1 MSILQALILG
11 LVQGLTEFLPVSS
24 SAHLVL
30 VPWWLGWKSPGLAFD
45 TVLHLGT
52 LAAVVAYFWRDWWEL
67 LQALLARLRGHKDEA
82 RLRPEAQPEGLR
94 LLAALI
100 VATIPAALL
109 GYLLSD
115 FFEAMFASPAAVAGF
130 LLITG
135 ILLVLAETWKRGGLP
150 LTNIR
155 LSDALVIGI
164 TQAIA
169 ILPGISRSGSTI
181 AAGLLRGLDRPAAA
195 RFSFLMSAPII
206 FGAGVSQLK
215 DLVDTGFGA
224 MGGTPLLVGVV
235 TAAITGFLAIRYLL
249 RYLQR
254 HSLYIFAVYVWLFG
268 LLTLA
273 RFFLA

>member
-11 LVQGLTEFLPVSS
+11 FVQGLTEFLPVSS

-52 LAAVVAYFWRDWWEL
+52 LAAVVVYFWRDWWEL
-67 LQALLARLRGHKDEA
+67 LVAFLARLRGRKDEA
-82 RLRPEAQPEGLR
+82 RLR

-115 FFEAMFASPAAVAGF
+115 FFEAMFDSPAAVAVF

-135 ILLVLAETWKRGGLP
+135 LLLILAETWKRGGLP

-215 DLVDTGFGA
+215 DLADVGFGA
-224 MGGTPLLVGVV
+224 TGSAPLLVGVV
-235 TAAITGFLAIRYLL
+235 AAAITGFLAIRYLL

-254 HSLYIFAVYVWLFG
+254 HSLYIFAAYVWIFG

-273 RFFLA
+273 HVYLI